1 MEKYEKVLLSE
12 FISNHEQSFTTFM
25 LENGVP
31 ENRLTVIKKD
41 LETFNIIKLPEP
53 NSALDF
59 SFAVPVYPAA
69 DIKELLSSRGIKFE

>member
-1 MEKYEKVLLSE
+1 MEKYEKALLSE

-25 LENGVP
+25 LENGIP
-31 ENRLTVIKKD
+31 ENRLAVIKKD

>member
-31 ENRLTVIKKD
+31 ESRLAVIKKD
-41 LETFNIIKLPEP
+41 LETFDIVKLPKPE
-53 NSALDF
+53 SALDY
-59 SFAVPVYPAA
+59 SFPVPVYLVD
-69 DIKELLSSRGIKFE
+69 DIKELLNSHGIKFE